1 MDVSENSGTPKSA
14 IFNRVFHSKPSILG
28 ETPLIFGNTQIF
40 GEDGSNL
47 TSTFF
52 RWVRKNPRTRQ
63 SFILVDLA
71 MPVNF
76 FTYTIG
82 DMHNLKDA

>member
-1 MDVSENSGTPKSA
+1 MPKGTKELPEDSWVRGGGCNY
-14 IFNRVFHSKPSILG
+14 FCSSRN
-28 ETPLIFGNTQIF
+28 F

-52 RWVRKNPRTRQ
+52 RWVVKNPRTRE

-71 MPVNF
+71 MRVIF